1 MKILLS
7 VICTIVCL
15 FLIGLIAMYSGIIN
29 VSAMNEPSGF
39 IKWVLSSTMERS
51 VESHSEGIKVPDLE
65 NEAMINEGAEH
76 YIEMCQGCHG
86 APGMEDTE
94 MAKGLEPKAPHL
106 YEMENSEE
114 FEPAEAFWII
124 KNGIMM
130 TSMPAWGVTH
140 PDEKIWDIVS
150 FLKKLPE
157 MSSEEYSKLASEAD
171 TEAMEEHEHD
181 EGMEDAHKER

>member
-1 MKILLS
+1 MKILLT
-7 VICTIVCL
+7 ILCTL
-15 FLIGLIAMYSGIIN
+15 MGLLLIGLIVMYSGMIN
-29 VSAMNEPSGF
+29 VSAMDEPSSF
-39 IKWVLSSTMERS
+39 IRWVLSSTMESS
-51 VESHSEGIKVPDLE
+51 VEARSEGIKIPDLE
-65 NEAMINEGAEH
+65 NEAMIHEGAEH
-76 YIEMCQGCHG
+76 YTEMCRGCHG

-106 YEMENSEE
+106 YEMEDSDE

-140 PDEKIWDIVS
+140 SDEKIWDIVA

-157 MSSEEYSKLASEAD
+157 MSPEQYSRLADEIRGES
-171 TEAMEEHEHD
+171 MEEND
-181 EGMEDAHKER
+181 EGMEDTDKEH

>member
-1 MKILLS
+1 M
-7 VICTIVCL
+7 
-15 FLIGLIAMYSGIIN
+15 FLISLIVMYSGMIN

-39 IKWVLSSTMERS
+39 PKWVLSSTMDRS
-51 VESHSEGIKVPDLE
+51 VESRSEDIKVPDLE

-94 MAKGLEPKAPHL
+94 LAKGLEPKAPHL
-106 YEMENSEE
+106 YEMEDSDE

-140 PDEKIWDIVS
+140 NDEKIWGIVA

-157 MSSEEYSKLASEAD
+157 MSPEEYNNLASEAKVD
-171 TEAMEEHEHD
+171 SMKEHEHD
-181 EGMEDAHKER
+181 EDMEDAHRDH